1 MMVAPR
7 RRQRLLGKVRC
18 LFYDVPYQIVPWE
31 LGRRSLFADR
41 NLHSPLR
48 MFGHQTK
55 AQMPF
60 ADALLA
66 PYDDN
71 SAKPLRQLFNF
82 IIEACQ
88 LSFSNVL

>member
-1 MMVAPR
+1 
-7 RRQRLLGKVRC
+7 
-18 LFYDVPYQIVPWE
+18 
-31 LGRRSLFADR
+31 
-41 NLHSPLR
+41 

-60 ADALLA
+60 TDALLA

-82 IIEACQ
+82 IIEAGQ
-88 LSFSNVL
+88 LGCTTDRNGVVRGFVLFRERFGRRGLRWSDPRRTAVMLCYALNQF